1 MFKHTEN
8 IWMDGQIVPWEKATV
23 HVMTHSLH
31 YGSAMFEGIRCYK
44 TEYGPMI
51 FRLDAHMKRLFRSA
65 KIYEMEIP
73 FTSEEIVA
81 GIKTLIRA
89 NRIEECYIRPIT
101 YYGSDEVGINPKGN
115 AVHVAIAMWPW
126 LPYLGEDGLRK
137 GVRCK
142 ISSWARIDQRSLP
155 TMAKAA
161 ANYANSI
168 LAKTEA
174 QKLGYDEALLLNT
187 NGFITEGTGENLFSV
202 RDGIL
207 VTPPLSAGIL
217 PGITRESIIQLGRD
231 MGYTVNE
238 RNISRGE
245 LLVSDEVFLT
255 GTAAEVTPVREID
268 NDVIGSGKR
277 GPITEKIQTKFYD
290 IFRGKDPEYM
300 KWLEPLES
308 RELTVSRTIQGR
320 TP

>member
-1 MFKHTEN
+1 MKRTDK
-8 IWMDGQIVPWEKATV
+8 IWMDGDIVPWENANV

-44 TEYGPMI
+44 TDRGPMI

-65 KIYEMEIP
+65 KIYDMVIP
-73 FTSEEIVA
+73 FSYDEIA
-81 GIKTLIRA
+81 KGIKSLVSA
-89 NRIEECYIRPIT
+89 NNIEETYIRPIV
-101 YYGSDEVGINPKGN
+101 YYGSDEVGVNPKGN
-115 AVHVAIAMWPW
+115 KVHVAVAMWPW
-126 LPYLGEDGLRK
+126 LPYLGEDGIRK

-174 QKLGYDEALLLNT
+174 QKLGYDEAILLNT
-187 NGFITEGTGENLFSV
+187 NGFVTEGTGENLFAV
-202 RDGIL
+202 RDGTI

-217 PGITRESIIQLGRD
+217 PGITRESIIQVGRD
-231 MGYTVNE
+231 MGYVVKE
-238 RNISRGE
+238 RNFTRGE
-245 LLVSDEVFLT
+245 LLISDEVFFS

-268 NDVIGSGKR
+268 NDVIGNGSR
-277 GPITEKIQTKFYD
+277 GPITEKIQSKFYE
-290 IFRGKDPEYM
+290 IVRGKDPKYF
-300 KWLEPLES
+300 KWLEPL
-308 RELTVSRTIQGR
+308 V
-320 TP
+320 

>member
-1 MFKHTEN
+1 
-8 IWMDGQIVPWEKATV
+8 MDGDIVPWEKATI

-44 TEYGPMI
+44 TDRGTMI

-73 FTSEEIVA
+73 FTSEEIVK
-81 GIKTLIRA
+81 GIKSLIVA
-89 NRIEECYIRPIT
+89 NHIEECYIRPIV
-101 YYGSDEVGINPKGN
+101 YYGSDEVGVNPKGN
-115 AVHVAIAMWPW
+115 KVHVSVAMWPW

-142 ISSWARIDQRSLP
+142 ISSWSRIDQRSLP

-168 LAKTEA
+168 LARTEA
-174 QKLGYDEALLLNT
+174 QKLGYDEAILLNT
-187 NGFITEGTGENLFSV
+187 NGFVTEGTGENLFTV
-202 RDGIL
+202 RDGVI

-217 PGITRESIIQLGRD
+217 PGITRDSIIQLGRD
-231 MGYTVNE
+231 MSYVVKE

-245 LLVSDEVFLT
+245 LLVSDEVFLS

-268 NDVIGSGKR
+268 NDLIGSGSR
-277 GPITEKIQTKFYD
+277 GPTTEKIQTRFFD
-290 IFRGKDPEYM
+290 IVRGKDPKYF
-300 KWLEPLES
+300 KWLEPLK
-308 RELTVSRTIQGR
+308 
-320 TP
+320 

>member
-1 MFKHTEN
+1 
-8 IWMDGQIVPWEKATV
+8 MDGDIVPWDKATV
-23 HVMTHSLH
+23 HIMTHSLH
-31 YGSAMFEGIRCYK
+31 YGSAIFEGIRCYK
-44 TEYGPMI
+44 TDRGSMI

-65 KIYEMEIP
+65 KIYEMAIP
-73 FTSEEIVA
+73 FSSEEISK
-81 GIKTLIRA
+81 GIKSLIIA
-89 NRIEECYIRPIT
+89 NRIEECYIRPIV
-101 YYGSDEVGINPKGN
+101 YYGSDEVGVNPKGN
-115 AVHVAIAMWPW
+115 KVHVAVAVWPW
-126 LPYLGEDGLRK
+126 LPYLGEDGLKK

-168 LAKTEA
+168 LARTEA
-174 QKLGYDEALLLNT
+174 QKLGYDEAILLNT
-187 NGFITEGTGENLFSV
+187 NGFVTEGTGENLFTV

-231 MGYTVNE
+231 MTYIVKE

-245 LLVSDEVFLT
+245 LFVSDEVFLS

-268 NDVIGSGKR
+268 NEVIGIGSR
-277 GPITEKIQTKFYD
+277 GPITEKIQTRFFE
-290 IFRGKDPEYM
+290 IVRGKDPNYY
-300 KWLEPLES
+300 KWLEP
-308 RELTVSRTIQGR
+308 VK
-320 TP
+320 

>member
-1 MFKHTEN
+1 
-8 IWMDGQIVPWEKATV
+8 MDGDIVPWEKATI

-44 TEYGPMI
+44 TDRGTMI

-73 FTSEEIVA
+73 FTSEEIVK
-81 GIKTLIRA
+81 GIKSLIVA
-89 NRIEECYIRPIT
+89 NHIEECYIRPIV
-101 YYGSDEVGINPKGN
+101 YYGSDEVGVNPKGN
-115 AVHVAIAMWPW
+115 KVHVSVAMWPW

-142 ISSWARIDQRSLP
+142 ISSWSRIDQRSLP

-168 LAKTEA
+168 LARTEA
-174 QKLGYDEALLLNT
+174 QKLGYDEAILLNT
-187 NGFITEGTGENLFSV
+187 NGFVTEGTGENLFTV
-202 RDGIL
+202 RDGVI

-217 PGITRESIIQLGRD
+217 PGITRDSIIQLGRD
-231 MGYTVNE
+231 ISYVVKE

-245 LLVSDEVFLT
+245 LLVSDEVFLS

-268 NDVIGSGKR
+268 NDLIGSGSL
-277 GPITEKIQTKFYD
+277 GPTTEKIQTKFFE
-290 IFRGKDPEYM
+290 IVRGKDPKYF
-300 KWLEPLES
+300 KWLEPLK
-308 RELTVSRTIQGR
+308 
-320 TP
+320 

>member
-1 MFKHTEN
+1 MESETSVKRTDK
-8 IWMDGQIVPWEKATV
+8 IWMDGDIVPWENANV

-44 TEYGPMI
+44 TDRGPMI

-65 KIYEMEIP
+65 KIYDMVIP
-73 FTSEEIVA
+73 FSQDEIVK
-81 GIKTLIRA
+81 GIKSLISA
-89 NRIEECYIRPIT
+89 NNIEETYIRPIV
-101 YYGSDEVGINPKGN
+101 YYGSDEVGVNPKGN
-115 AVHVAIAMWPW
+115 KVHVAVAMWPW

-142 ISSWARIDQRSLP
+142 ISSWARIDQRTLP

-174 QKLGYDEALLLNT
+174 QKLGYDEAILLNT
-187 NGFITEGTGENLFSV
+187 NGFVTEGTGENLFAV
-202 RDGIL
+202 RDGII

-231 MGYTVNE
+231 MGYLVKE
-238 RNISRGE
+238 RNFTRGE
-245 LLVSDEVFLT
+245 LLISDEVFFS

-268 NDVIGSGKR
+268 DDVIGNGSR
-277 GPITEKIQTKFYD
+277 GPITEKVQSKFYE
-290 IFRGKDPEYM
+290 IVRGKDPKYF
-300 KWLEPLES
+300 KWLEPLK
-308 RELTVSRTIQGR
+308 
-320 TP
+320 

>member
-1 MFKHTEN
+1 
-8 IWMDGQIVPWEKATV
+8 MDGDIVPWEKATI

-44 TEYGPMI
+44 TDRGTMI
-51 FRLDAHMKRLFRSA
+51 FRLDAHIKRLFRSA

-73 FTSEEIVA
+73 FTSEEIVK
-81 GIKTLIRA
+81 GIKSLIVA
-89 NRIEECYIRPIT
+89 NHIEECYIRPIV
-101 YYGSDEVGINPKGN
+101 YYGSDEVGVNPKGN
-115 AVHVAIAMWPW
+115 KVHVSVAMWPW

-142 ISSWARIDQRSLP
+142 ISSWSRIDQRSLP

-168 LAKTEA
+168 LARTEA
-174 QKLGYDEALLLNT
+174 QKLGYDEAILLNT
-187 NGFITEGTGENLFSV
+187 NGFVTEGTGENLFTV
-202 RDGIL
+202 RDGVI

-217 PGITRESIIQLGRD
+217 PGITRDSIIQLGRD
-231 MGYTVNE
+231 MSYVVKE

-245 LLVSDEVFLT
+245 LLVSDEVFLS

-268 NDVIGSGKR
+268 NDMIGSGSM
-277 GPITEKIQTKFYD
+277 GPTTEKIQRKFFE
-290 IFRGKDPEYM
+290 IVRGKDPKYF
-300 KWLEPLES
+300 KWLEPLK
-308 RELTVSRTIQGR
+308 
-320 TP
+320 

>member
-1 MFKHTEN
+1 
-8 IWMDGQIVPWEKATV
+8 MDGDIVPWEKATI

-44 TEYGPMI
+44 TDRGTMI
-51 FRLDAHMKRLFRSA
+51 FRLDAHIKRLFRSA

-73 FTSEEIVA
+73 FTSEEIVK
-81 GIKTLIRA
+81 GIKSLIVA
-89 NRIEECYIRPIT
+89 NHIEECYIRPIV
-101 YYGSDEVGINPKGN
+101 YYGSDEVGVNPKGN
-115 AVHVAIAMWPW
+115 KVHVSVAMWPW

-142 ISSWARIDQRSLP
+142 ISSWSRIDQRSLP

-168 LAKTEA
+168 LARTEA
-174 QKLGYDEALLLNT
+174 QKLGYDEAILLNT
-187 NGFITEGTGENLFSV
+187 NGFVTEGTGENLFTV
-202 RDGIL
+202 RDGVI

-217 PGITRESIIQLGRD
+217 PGITRDSIIQLGRD
-231 MGYTVNE
+231 MSYIVKE

-245 LLVSDEVFLT
+245 LLVSDEVFLS

-268 NDVIGSGKR
+268 NDMIGSGSM
-277 GPITEKIQTKFYD
+277 GPTTEKIQRKFFE
-290 IFRGKDPEYM
+290 IVRGKDPKYF
-300 KWLEPLES
+300 KWLEPLK
-308 RELTVSRTIQGR
+308 
-320 TP
+320 

>member
-1 MFKHTEN
+1 MKRTDN
-8 IWMDGQIVPWEKATV
+8 IWMDGDIVPWEKATI

-44 TEYGPMI
+44 TDRGTMI
-51 FRLDAHMKRLFRSA
+51 FRLDAHIKRLFRSA

-73 FTSEEIVA
+73 FTSEEIVK
-81 GIKTLIRA
+81 GIKSLIVA
-89 NRIEECYIRPIT
+89 NHIEECYIRPIV
-101 YYGSDEVGINPKGN
+101 YYGSDEVGVNPKGN
-115 AVHVAIAMWPW
+115 KVHVSVAMWPW

-142 ISSWARIDQRSLP
+142 ISSWSRIDQRSLP

-168 LAKTEA
+168 LARTEA
-174 QKLGYDEALLLNT
+174 QKLGYDEAILLNT
-187 NGFITEGTGENLFSV
+187 NGFVTEGTGENLFTV
-202 RDGIL
+202 RDGVI

-217 PGITRESIIQLGRD
+217 PGITRDSIIQLGRD
-231 MGYTVNE
+231 MSYVVKE

-245 LLVSDEVFLT
+245 LLVSDEVFLS

-268 NDVIGSGKR
+268 NDMIGSGSM
-277 GPITEKIQTKFYD
+277 GPTTEKIQRKFFE
-290 IFRGKDPEYM
+290 IVRGKDPKYF
-300 KWLEPLES
+300 KWLEPLK
-308 RELTVSRTIQGR
+308 
-320 TP
+320 